1 MSLQRC
7 VRRAVASSFALSIP
21 AIASAGGVPT
31 STKWLE
37 EVVVTGQLERLGGE
51 PISASV
57 GVVTS
62 EQLDLR
68 PVLRTGE
75 LLEVVP
81 GLIVTQHSGD
91 GKANQYFLRGFNLDH
106 GTDLATSVDG
116 VPVNMPTHAHGQGYT
131 DINFVIPELVQ
142 SIEYRKGVYYADT
155 GNFSAAGAVNMRY
168 RDSVDAPLLLAEM
181 GGDSYRRGLLAAS
194 PEVGDGIL
202 LFGVDYSQTD
212 GPWLL
217 EENFRKTNALLR
229 YSRASETSRFAVTAQ
244 GYEGEWRSTDQI
256 PQRAVDAGA
265 LDRFGF
271 IDPSDGGDSH
281 RYSLGVDWAARVGA
295 SELRANAYAI
305 DYRLDLFSN
314 FTYATDVDNGDQFEQ
329 FDERRIYGGA
339 ASWRRPLQAAGLDH
353 DVAVG
358 VEMRRDDID
367 AVGLYRT
374 VGRQRIGVT
383 REDAVVQSSYSIW
396 SSLTTD
402 WNELI
407 RTSIGLRADYF
418 DFDVGSNLAENSG
431 RASDSIVSPRFS
443 LILGPWR
450 DTEFF
455 VNVGKGF
462 HSNDARG
469 TTIRVDPTDGV
480 TPAERVDPLVDAIG
494 ADVGVRTAVL
504 PNVQLS
510 LSLWTLKLDSELL
523 FVGDAGVTEP
533 SRESERRGVELGA
546 IWNPASWLIV
556 DADLAWSRSQFT
568 DHDPVG
574 NYIPGAVTRV
584 ASVGVAVDHPSG
596 WFGGV
601 RFRHFGD
608 APLIEDGSVR
618 SEPTTLVNLEAG
630 YRIGERLKLS
640 AAVFNVFDSEDN
652 DITYFYESQLP
663 GEAAP
668 VEDIHFHPVEPRT
681 VRLTISTQF

>member
-1 MSLQRC
+1 MHSPGLC
-7 VRRAVASSFALSIP
+7 TLAASVALTIP
-21 AIASAGGVPT
+21 ALVFAGGVP
-31 STKWLE
+31 SAPNWLE
-37 EVVVTGQLERLGGE
+37 EVVVTGQLERLGGD

-106 GTDLATSVDG
+106 GTDLSTSVDG

-131 DINFVIPELVQ
+131 DINFVIPDLVQ

-168 RDSVDAPLLLAEM
+168 RDRLDAPLLLIES
-181 GGDSYRRGLLAAS
+181 GEDSYQRGLLAAS
-194 PEVGDGIL
+194 PEVGDGTL
-202 LFGVDYSQTD
+202 LFGVDYSQND

-229 YSRASETSRFAVTAQ
+229 YSRTSETGRFAVTAQ
-244 GYEGEWRSTDQI
+244 GYEGDWRSTDQI

-281 RYSLGVDWAARVGA
+281 RYSLGVDWSARVGA
-295 SELRANAYAI
+295 GELRGNAYAI

-314 FTYATDVDNGDQFEQ
+314 FTYATDLENGDQFEQ
-329 FDERRIYGGA
+329 FDDRRTYGGA
-339 ASWRRPLQAAGLDH
+339 ASWRQPLQAAGLNH
-353 DVAVG
+353 EVAAG
-358 VEMRRDDID
+358 VEVRRDDID
-367 AVGLYRT
+367 AVGLYRA

-402 WNELI
+402 WNTLV

-418 DFDVGSNLAENSG
+418 DFDVDSNLAENSG

-494 ADVGVRTAVL
+494 GDLGMRTAVL

-510 LSLWTLKLDSELL
+510 LSLWTLRLDSELL

-533 SRESERRGVELGA
+533 SRESERRGVDLGA
-546 IWNPASWLIV
+546 IWNPTSWLIV
-556 DADLAWSRSQFT
+556 DADLAWSRSRFT
-568 DHDPVG
+568 DSDPAG
-574 NYIPGAVTRV
+574 DYIPGAVSSV

-640 AAVFNVFDSEDN
+640 AAVFNVFDSDDN

-663 GEAAP
+663 GESSP

-681 VRLTISTQF
+681 VRFTISTQF

>member
-1 MSLQRC
+1 MHSPGLC
-7 VRRAVASSFALSIP
+7 TLAASVALTIP
-21 AIASAGGVPT
+21 ALVFAGGVPT
-31 STKWLE
+31 APNWLE
-37 EVVVTGQLERLGGE
+37 EVVVTGQLERLGGD

-106 GTDLATSVDG
+106 GTDLSTSVDG

-131 DINFVIPELVQ
+131 DINFVIPDLVQ

-168 RDSVDAPLLLAEM
+168 RDRLDAPLLLIES
-181 GGDSYRRGLLAAS
+181 GEDSYQRGLLAAS
-194 PEVGDGIL
+194 PEVGDGTL
-202 LFGVDYSQTD
+202 LFGVDYSQND

-229 YSRASETSRFAVTAQ
+229 YSRTSETGRFAVTAQ
-244 GYEGEWRSTDQI
+244 GYEGDWRSTDQI

-281 RYSLGVDWAARVGA
+281 RYSLGVDWSARVGA
-295 SELRANAYAI
+295 GELRGNAYAI

-314 FTYATDVDNGDQFEQ
+314 FTYATDLENGDQFEQ
-329 FDERRIYGGA
+329 FDDRRIHGGA
-339 ASWRRPLQAAGLDH
+339 ASWRQPLQAAGLNH
-353 DVAVG
+353 EVAAG
-358 VEMRRDDID
+358 VEVRRDDID
-367 AVGLYRT
+367 AVGLYRA

-402 WNELI
+402 WNTLV

-418 DFDVGSNLAENSG
+418 DFDVDSNLAENSG

-494 ADVGVRTAVL
+494 GDLGMRTAVL

-510 LSLWTLKLDSELL
+510 LSLWALRLDSELL

-546 IWNPASWLIV
+546 IWNPTSWLIV
-556 DADLAWSRSQFT
+556 DADLAWSRSRFT
-568 DHDPVG
+568 DRDPAG
-574 NYIPGAVTRV
+574 DYIPGAVSSV

-640 AAVFNVFDSEDN
+640 AAVFNVFDSDDN

-663 GEAAP
+663 GESSP

-681 VRLTISTQF
+681 VRFTISTQF